1 MRKSRHPADLDCFRD
16 HLQAS

>member
-1 MRKSRHPADLDCFRD
+1 MRKSRHPDDLDCFRG